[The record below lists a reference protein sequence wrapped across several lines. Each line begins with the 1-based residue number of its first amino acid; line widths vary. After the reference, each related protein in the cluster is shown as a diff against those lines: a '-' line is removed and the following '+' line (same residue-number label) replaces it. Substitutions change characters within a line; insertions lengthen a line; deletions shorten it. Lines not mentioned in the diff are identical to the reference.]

1 MSKSTTPLAQ
11 FSRDLVLRNALKLSA
26 VDAGSSFTVDEA
38 ITPELVAACRRWLYL
53 ECSLLG
59 AEFLEPALSPRS
71 IVVVTDRSF
80 LHHRAARLEA
90 GRARPGRRR
99 LRLEGLTMEK
109 QHSRRAALGA
119 LASVPALAIL
129 PVAASSPS
137 TTQLSALIEAHR
149 AARAIFSNATEAS
162 EAAEPDPDIRVYYLG
177 RELFAIGHSR
187 RETLIDAEED
197 AILAICEHR
206 CVSIEEIAIEVRHL
220 AGLWTAYSRRT
231 RAARFL
237 RRFCRKGRKSNCLFD
252 DRTAV
257 GRLGGRIDFAESDET
272 GIGIRASRR
281 AVGRDNPQSMSASA
295 GFVAQRL
302 SPKWIAG
309 WLIGATRR
317 PVRLG

>member
-1 MSKSTTPLAQ
+1 
-11 FSRDLVLRNALKLSA
+11 
-26 VDAGSSFTVDEA
+26 
-38 ITPELVAACRRWLYL
+38 
-53 ECSLLG
+53 
-59 AEFLEPALSPRS
+59 
-71 IVVVTDRSF
+71 
-80 LHHRAARLEA
+80 
-90 GRARPGRRR
+90 
-99 LRLEGLTMEK
+99 MEK

-237 RRFCRKGRKSNCLFD
+237 RRFCRKGRKSNRLFD

-257 GRLGGRIDFAESDET
+257 G
-272 GIGIRASRR
+272 
-281 AVGRDNPQSMSASA
+281 
-295 GFVAQRL
+295 
-302 SPKWIAG
+302 
-309 WLIGATRR
+309 ATRR
-317 PVRLG
+317 PNRFCRERRNRDRDTRVSPRSGEGQPTINERQRRFRRPEIIAEMDCGMVNRGNSAAGSFGIIATPVFVGAGCRTQRGEH